1 MTTVIRIIFFGVIFV
16 HITITKKKG
25 NMMVPKNYKPLFDK
39 LEDSEYYLPSLSPMC
54 SGRNYFK
61 L

>member
-1 MTTVIRIIFFGVIFV
+1 
-16 HITITKKKG
+16 
-25 NMMVPKNYKPLFDK
+25 MVPKNYKPLFDK